1 VQQVA
6 LRQVALATLVSMN
19 HNRRNNIY
27 N

>member
-6 LRQVALATLVSMN
+6 LRQVALATLSSMN
-19 HNRRNNIY
+19 HNRKNNIY